1 MLSQNNLCLFSFV
14 LRIYAVEIYGWI
26 FLFLTLKFPLFRAL
40 EKIAL
45 SLKNGYFVYIY
56 QILLTVSAK
65 SANYKIHVSI
75 CQPTIKY
82 IWSKLHETIGI
93 YIIEKQKNMTHRYL
107 YRHWGRSK
115 NAHAKIN
122 KKIDMKICKL
132 SELVVII
139 NFMHGLKKSI
149 RVLLKTVW

>member
-1 MLSQNNLCLFSFV
+1 MGTLNHPKSSSWALLFVSCLRRHCAQPKQFMPVFFF

-26 FLFLTLKFPLFRAL
+26 FLFLTLKFLLFRAL
-40 EKIAL
+40 EKIAP

-65 SANYKIHVSI
+65 SANYEIHVSI

-122 KKIDMKICKL
+122 KKNWYENL
-132 SELVVII
+132 
-139 NFMHGLKKSI
+139 
-149 RVLLKTVW
+149 